1 MLTLLAAVLALAFA
15 SCAGGVKLVKFE
27 LPESPTAE
35 IGSEYTLPAADVA
48 DSEGTRLFPD
58 VEVKDAEG
66 NEVEVNNN
74 KFYVSKLS
82 GYSARYTVTYGKG
95 LTESRE

>member
-35 IGSEYTLPAADVA
+35 IGSEYTLQIGRA
-48 DSEGTRLFPD
+48 SC
-58 VEVKDAEG
+58 
-66 NEVEVNNN
+66 
-74 KFYVSKLS
+74 
-82 GYSARYTVTYGKG
+82 
-95 LTESRE
+95 RERV